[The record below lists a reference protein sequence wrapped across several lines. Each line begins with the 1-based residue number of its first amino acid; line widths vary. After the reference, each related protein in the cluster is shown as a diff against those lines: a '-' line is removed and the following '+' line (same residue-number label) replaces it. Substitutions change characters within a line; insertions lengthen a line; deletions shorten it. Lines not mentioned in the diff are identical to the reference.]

1 MNTLNLHNTWT
12 DSNIYAI
19 ERKRPQNLTIMENSS
34 KMERNKRKT
43 EETREICETATWNLA
58 KCVANGKEKA
68 TKSEKTLKTDK
79 NM

>member
-1 MNTLNLHNTWT
+1 
-12 DSNIYAI
+12 
-19 ERKRPQNLTIMENSS
+19 MENSC

-58 KCVANGKEKA
+58 KCVANWKEKA